1 MNILF
6 WGITLGVLGKLILGL
21 AVLRVHT
28 HIREEKKIDN
38 VVIQSIKREELLT
51 IVGIFLIV
59 VGYILEVSFYI
70 GLNFFSCFGT
80 ECSAA
85 LLNAIQ

>member
-6 WGITLGVLGKLILGL
+6 WGITLGVLGKLALGL

-28 HIREEKKIDN
+28 IIRRERKIDN
-38 VVIQSIKREELLT
+38 AVVASIKREEIIT
-51 IVGIFLIV
+51 CVGILLIV
-59 VGYILEVSFYI
+59 VGYILEVAFYN

-80 ECSAA
+80 NCAAA
-85 LLNAIQ
+85 LIDAIQ

>member
-6 WGITLGVLGKLILGL
+6 WGITLGVLGKLVLGL

-28 HIREEKKIDN
+28 RIREEKKIDR

-51 IVGIFLIV
+51 ILGIFLIV
-59 VGYILEVSFYI
+59 VGYILEVAFYN
-70 GLNFFSCFGT
+70 GLNFFTCFG
-80 ECSAA
+80 EACSAT